1 MFKIG
6 LIFAIEN
13 LFTVPFMNVRSC
25 TLLPVLVFSMLL
37 FSCSSPKEGN
47 KSSGI
52 GSLFSSDYVD
62 KEEFGKTIATT
73 LGPVNPSDSLFN
85 KSLLRSDTL
94 NLDYAYQLAGRE
106 PLWFN
111 ADGPKKAV
119 EDLAVQLNDLWNE
132 GLDPGNYRVGYIQ
145 QVLAQLKSDNQK
157 HFPVDSIVA
166 WDKAFTAAWLHAARN
181 LLLGGKEI
189 SRGDSLWFVRN
200 DTAFSGAKYLVDALK
215 KSDAFPAFD
224 SFRPEVPEYAQ
235 MKKAVAAWATLKED
249 TAYMEAKKQVAAGQQ
264 DSALLLV
271 IRKELGNVD
280 LPAND
285 TLQDRGQWIAAYQ
298 YYHQLR
304 ISGKMD
310 STTAASLKK
319 MPDDYIHNLQLNM
332 DRLRALPR
340 ELGAEHVWVNI
351 PLMEVNYYR
360 DNQVKFHSRVVVGK
374 KARQTPSLWAPMA
387 NVVFNPPWG
396 VPPTILKKDV
406 GPGVGRSGS
415 AYLARKG
422 LRAFDAKGNDVTA
435 SVNGAN
441 YRRFSYRQPPGAH
454 NSLGEVKFNLPNKWD
469 IYLHD
474 TPHRENFSNRVRAL
488 SSGCVRVQNPKLL
501 AEAILEEQRYTP
513 EKIDSIIQTRRTKFE
528 QLKRNLPV
536 YIVYLTV
543 APDSTG
549 NQLRYLDDVYGRD
562 TRMKKVY
569 GF

>member
-1 MFKIG
+1 MK
-6 LIFAIEN
+6 
-13 LFTVPFMNVRSC
+13 VRSC
-25 TLLPVLVFSMLL
+25 STLPVLIFLMFL
-37 FSCSSPKEGN
+37 FSCSSKKEGG
-47 KSSGI
+47 KDSGI
-52 GSLFSSDYVD
+52 GSLFSSDYVN
-62 KEEFGKTIATT
+62 KEEFGKTIAAT
-73 LGPVNPSDSLFN
+73 LSSVNPSDSLFS
-85 KSLLRSDTL
+85 KSLLKNDTL
-94 NLDYAYQLAGRE
+94 NQNYAYQLAGRE

-111 ADGPKKAV
+111 EAGPKKAV
-119 EDLAVQLNDLWNE
+119 EELAAQLNDLWNE
-132 GLDPGNYRVGYIQ
+132 GLDPGNYRVGYVQ
-145 QVLAQLKSDNQK
+145 QALTQLKAGNKQ

-189 SRGDSLWFVRN
+189 SRGDSLWFARN
-200 DTAFSGAKYLVDALK
+200 DTAFSGAQYLVNALK
-215 KSDAFPAFD
+215 KSDAFPSFD
-224 SFRPEVPEYAQ
+224 SFRPVVPEYAQ
-235 MKKAVAAWATLKED
+235 MKKAVGEWTKLKED
-249 TAYMEAKKQVAAGQQ
+249 TTYLEAKKQIAEGLQ
-264 DSALLLV
+264 DSLLLLV
-271 IRKELGNVD
+271 IQKELGNIRLAD
-280 LPAND
+280 ND
-285 TLQDRGQWIAAYQ
+285 SLGETAQWISAYQ

-304 ISGKMD
+304 ISGKAD
-310 STTAASLKK
+310 STTLTSLKK
-319 MPDDYIHNLQLNM
+319 MPDDYIHNLQMNM
-332 DRLRALPR
+332 DRVRALPR
-340 ELGAEHVWVNI
+340 EIGTEHIWVNI

-422 LRAFDAKGNDVTA
+422 LRAFDAKGKDVTA

-474 TPHRENFSNRVRAL
+474 TPHRENFTNRVRAL

-528 QLKRNLPV
+528 QLKRSLPV

-562 TRMKKVY
+562 TKMKKVY